1 MPLDIN
7 DLETPD
13 QEKIRL
19 GMEKK
24 RADAEALV
32 STESNN
38 NSGQPAIPKSSNFA
52 GISPHDFNPYQID
65 QQGNIDYGASALRAI
80 PEASVGYLGLKALQ
94 GAGEGLKRTI
104 SGENRGIKVQ
114 ERQLK
119 LQEKEGIKPTVTSES
134 GIDPEIA
141 QKMRFAEEQHIAKLR
156 RDEELHQAKLQANG
170 IKPNEIN
177 TVPPALAGSS
187 VELPNTST
195 LGIQT
200 APTATAESAL
210 SMLPPGAP
218 SVPQGSLPGAPNTQG
233 VPGTLPANPPAPPA
247 PLATPPA
254 TSAQQVIEQTTGT
267 EPNPPVSN
275 QAPIGEIS
283 TNPVES
289 GSEANPLQEPGAEA
303 GKTQLE
309 ATKESTNQE
318 QPKIETATGEKKAAF
333 PAETN
338 TTKESG
344 NLTNPAEN
352 PTQGG
357 VEQIK
362 KEVTPEKEFKSST
375 RIRMSKDDEER
386 IKAIKEAGIAT
397 THQLTREEIANQQ
410 MHPEMKKIVEEGNVK
425 IESNPEL
432 KSEIEKLKAG
442 HKIPN
447 GFVWIPD
454 MGSGDIHFI
463 NTHGFEKYRQFKKD
477 EMGGKPIGEYAL
489 NPKDKNYNPDLR
501 EKIKKWSERNYPT
514 SNIAGF
520 PEMTGEQKGKAAP
533 EETNFFSKMGKLKP
547 VAKTIAGVG
556 GVMMALTELAQ
567 AREEAK
573 HGNPNSAIGR
583 VAKVATG
590 FAPLATFTNDTNS
603 NEQEAMNRIRNQQSP
618 IKGAVVPK

>member
-24 RADAEALV
+24 RADAEALG

-52 GISPHDFNPYQID
+52 GISPHDFNPYQTD

-119 LQEKEGIKPTVTSES
+119 LQEKEGIKPNITSEA
-134 GIDPEIA
+134 GIDPETA
-141 QKMRFAEEQHIAKLR
+141 QKMRLAEEQHIAKLR

-187 VELPNTST
+187 VELPSTSIP
-195 LGIQT
+195 GIQT
-200 APTATAESAL
+200 PPTATGESAL
-210 SMLPPGAP
+210 SMLPPVNPAT
-218 SVPQGSLPGAPNTQG
+218 PQGSIPGAPNVQAT
-233 VPGTLPANPPAPPA
+233 PATLPVTNNENP
-247 PLATPPA
+247 
-254 TSAQQVIEQTTGT
+254 SEKVIEQVSGT
-267 EPNPPVSN
+267 EPKPPVSN

-289 GSEANPLQEPGAEA
+289 GSEANPLHEPGAEA

-318 QPKIETATGEKKAAF
+318 QPKVEPATEEKKAAF

-362 KEVTPEKEFKSST
+362 REVTPEKEFKSST

-386 IKAIKEAGIAT
+386 IKAIKEAGIAP

-410 MHPEMKKIVEEGNVK
+410 MHPEMKKIVEQGNAT
-425 IESNPEL
+425 IEANPEL
-432 KSEIEKLKAG
+432 KSEIERLKAG
-442 HKIPN
+442 HKIPE
-447 GFVWIPD
+447 GFVWIPH
-454 MGSGDIHFI
+454 MSSGDVHFI

-501 EKIKKWSERNYPT
+501 EKIKKWSERNYPA